1 MKTMPPRSRAATPA
15 VIHELPPLP
24 YAFDALEP
32 HIDRRTMEL
41 HHGKHHAAYV
51 KALNKA
57 LEEAGSVAS
66 WPLEDLCRK
75 VSKVPAKIR
84 EKVSHNAGQHWNHSL
99 FWTLMGPNQGGEPKG
114 KIAEFISRSFESF
127 TNFKARFKEAATG
140 LFGSGWVWLAR
151 TPRGKYEILPL
162 PDEENPLMKGLHA
175 VLVLDVW
182 EHAYYLQYQNRRPE
196 FVDAWWNVVNWAEV
210 EKRL

>member
-1 MKTMPPRSRAATPA
+1 M
-15 VIHELPPLP
+15 VHELPPLP

-32 HIDRRTMEL
+32 HIDRRTMEF

-51 KALNKA
+51 KKLNEA
-57 LEEAGSVAS
+57 LEKGGAVAE

-75 VSKVPAKIR
+75 IDKVPAKIR
-84 EKVSHNAGQHWNHSL
+84 TAVSRNAGQHWNHSL
-99 FWTLMGPNQGGEPKG
+99 FWTLMGPGKGGRPG
-114 KIAEFISRSFESF
+114 SAVARVLDESF
-127 TNFKARFKEAATG
+127 GGFDEFKAQFSEAAAT

-151 TPRGKYEILPL
+151 APRGKYRILPL
-162 PDEENPLMKGLHA
+162 PDEENPLMHGLHA

-182 EHAYYLQYQNRRPE
+182 EHAYYLQYQNRRPDFIE
-196 FVDAWWNVVNWAEV
+196 AWWNVVNWTEV